1 MISQKYIEQLKSRAY
16 PKRPKEPFEKDFA
29 TVGEYATAK
38 TQWLKD
44 METWRQNTKAYNDNE
59 NKIISDFSVE
69 LLKELGI
76 ADHPKAGI
84 LWSMAWERGHAW
96 GLESVEQEAEEL
108 SELLK

>member
-1 MISQKYIEQLKSRAY
+1 MISQKYIEQLKSRVH
-16 PKRPKEPFEKDFA
+16 PKRPKEPFEKQFA
-29 TVGEYATAK
+29 TVGEYAVAK
-38 TQWLKD
+38 TKWLDD
-44 METWRQNTKAYNDNE
+44 MTTWHQDMLAYNEAE
-59 NKIISDFSVE
+59 NKIISDFSAE

-84 LWSMAWERGHAW
+84 LWSMAWDRGHAN